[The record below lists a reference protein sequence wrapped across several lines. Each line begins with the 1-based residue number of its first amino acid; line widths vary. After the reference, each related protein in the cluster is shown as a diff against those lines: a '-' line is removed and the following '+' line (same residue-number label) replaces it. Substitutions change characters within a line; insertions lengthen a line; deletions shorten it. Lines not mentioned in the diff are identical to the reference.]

1 MEILSKIG
9 FDWQV
14 ALANL
19 VNFLIIFFL
28 LKRFIFKPVGK
39 ILEERKNKIADGLE
53 KAALAETALLNAK
66 KEHESIVR
74 DAKMLAGTIT
84 SNAEKEGSVIKDK
97 RKKEAESE
105 RNVLLQETREELL
118 KEKIN
123 AETELASKA
132 VMLAMAGA
140 TKIITEDMTK
150 EKHELI
156 AKKEIDSL
164 VTAL

>member
-28 LKRFIFKPVGK
+28 LKRFVFKPVAK

-53 KAALAETALLNAK
+53 KAALAETALMNAK

-74 DAKMLAGTIT
+74 EAKMLAGTIT
-84 SNAEKEGSVIKDK
+84 SNAEKEGALIKDK
-97 RKKEAESE
+97 RKQESEKE
-105 RNVLLQETREELL
+105 RNVLLEETREELL

-132 VMLAMAGA
+132 VFLAMAGA
-140 TKIITEDMTK
+140 TKILTEDMTK

-164 VTAL
+164 VTAI